1 LNDNNAVYM
10 LNNPSKIFKQFYQ
23 NMLMCEDNSNFNLE
37 VNNVNLNYRQ
47 SKRISHIS
55 TTNQEQNDKINNN
68 EEIKRESKSKNNI
81 NDN

>member
-1 LNDNNAVYM
+1 
-10 LNNPSKIFKQFYQ
+10 
-23 NMLMCEDNSNFNLE
+23 MCEDTSNFNLE

-55 TTNQEQNDKINNN
+55 TTDQNDKNYM
-68 EEIKRESKSKNNI
+68 EEIKRDSKSKNNI

>member
-1 LNDNNAVYM
+1 MNDHNAVFM

-23 NMLMCEDNSNFNLE
+23 NMLMCEDTSNFNLE

-55 TTNQEQNDKINNN
+55 TTDQNDKNYM
-68 EEIKRESKSKNNI
+68 EEIKRDSKSKNNI